1 MPNGDSLYST
11 FAAAGKAEGVE
22 EAAGIN
28 VQALKDTIRSET
40 EKLEWQQ
47 QKREEK
53 IDLFSTALDTASTL
67 YEGHLAQQEFGTY
80 QKGVQ
85 SQIAK
90 KSYTGEDYESFIG
103 TAEGKKY
110 IESFAPEQSWTF
122 KGGTQYKFGEG
133 EGAYKMGRED
143 IMHAGE
149 ASKYGV
155 KTDFSMYK
163 EAVGADV
170 KEKPLEKLV
179 KKEESSLEKRLRED
193 KAALGGKDEAP
204 IALHLGGK
212 GGEDYTDEEWAER
225 KQGEKGLLDRLDQG
239 PGAAGDE
246 EPEQAEILGDVK
258 VGGMPTAGGQDYKTW
273 EAPGLGGRAGVSK
286 SSYLD
291 YFSSIG
297 KNIYSIF
304 YGERGAKQ

>member
-1 MPNGDSLYST
+1 MPNGKSLYST

-90 KSYTGEDYESFIG
+90 KSYTGEDYESFVG

-110 IESFAPEQSWTF
+110 IESFSPEKSWTL

-133 EGAYKMGRED
+133 EGSYKMGRED

-163 EAVGADV
+163 EAVGSGV
-170 KEKPLEKLV
+170 KEKPLEK
-179 KKEESSLEKRLRED
+179 KESSLEKRLRED
-193 KAALGGKDEAP
+193 KAAIE
-204 IALHLGGK
+204 
-212 GGEDYTDEEWAER
+212 GGEDWTDMEWDER
-225 KQGEKGLLDRLDQG
+225 KQGEKGLLDRQG
-239 PGAAGDE
+239 QGRGAAGDE
-246 EPEQAEILGDVK
+246 EPEQAQILGDVK

-286 SSYLD
+286 SSALD

-304 YGERGAKQ
+304 YGEKGDKQ

>member
-90 KSYTGEDYESFIG
+90 KSG
-103 TAEGKKY
+103 
-110 IESFAPEQSWTF
+110 
-122 KGGTQYKFGEG
+122 
-133 EGAYKMGRED
+133 
-143 IMHAGE
+143 
-149 ASKYGV
+149 
-155 KTDFSMYK
+155 
-163 EAVGADV
+163 
-170 KEKPLEKLV
+170 
-179 KKEESSLEKRLRED
+179 
-193 KAALGGKDEAP
+193 
-204 IALHLGGK
+204 
-212 GGEDYTDEEWAER
+212 
-225 KQGEKGLLDRLDQG
+225 
-239 PGAAGDE
+239 
-246 EPEQAEILGDVK
+246 
-258 VGGMPTAGGQDYKTW
+258 
-273 EAPGLGGRAGVSK
+273 
-286 SSYLD
+286 
-291 YFSSIG
+291 
-297 KNIYSIF
+297 
-304 YGERGAKQ
+304 

>member
-1 MPNGDSLYST
+1 MPNGKSLYST

-110 IESFAPEQSWTF
+110 IESFAPEKSWTF

-193 KAALGGKDEAP
+193 KAALGGKDESP
-204 IALHLGGK
+204 IALYLGGK
-212 GGEDYTDEEWAER
+212 GGEDYTDEEWSER
-225 KQGEKGLLDRLDQG
+225 KQGEKVLLDRLDQG
-239 PGAAGDE
+239 PGAAGDK
-246 EPEQAEILGDVK
+246 EQEVVSEHAVSADY
-258 VGGMPTAGGQDYKTW
+258 VGGAGSTGGI
-273 EAPGLGGRAGVSK
+273 PGVTGGRAGVSK
-286 SSYLD
+286 SNYLD

>member
-67 YEGHLAQQEFGTY
+67 YEGHLAQREFGTY

-110 IESFAPEQSWTF
+110 IESFAPEQSWTL

-163 EAVGADV
+163 EAVGASV

-193 KAALGGKDEAP
+193 KAAIE
-204 IALHLGGK
+204 
-212 GGEDYTDEEWAER
+212 GGEDWTDMEWDER
-225 KQGEKGLLDRLDQG
+225 KQGEKGLLDRQG
-239 PGAAGDE
+239 LGRGAAGDK
-246 EPEQAEILGDVK
+246 EQEVVSEHAVSADY
-258 VGGMPTAGGQDYKTW
+258 VGGAGSTGGI
-273 EAPGLGGRAGVSK
+273 PGVTGGRAGVSK
-286 SSYLD
+286 SNYLD